1 MQNKKRI
8 LITFFSIISILVG
21 LAGMILSISGIFILN
36 SHKNN
41 FDNIN
46 DLSTSV
52 GRAIE
57 DTSQMLKNSN
67 ETSGH
72 IAESI
77 RTTNNTISYAS
88 EISYDSGM
96 AFNQVAGMVGFEILG
111 YQPLGDAGEY
121 FSDIGNN
128 LIGLSEE
135 LSTVQ
140 GKLETNASDIE
151 RIGKDLESIS
161 VELEVVSTGF
171 NQAIESFNIYT
182 ILMTIKYLL
191 IYTAILNAVFILNGI
206 MFLILRV

>member
-1 MQNKKRI
+1 M
-8 LITFFSIISILVG
+8 
-21 LAGMILSISGIFILN
+21 
-36 SHKNN
+36 
-41 FDNIN
+41 
-46 DLSTSV
+46 
-52 GRAIE
+52 
-57 DTSQMLKNSN
+57 
-67 ETSGH
+67 
-72 IAESI
+72 
-77 RTTNNTISYAS
+77 
-88 EISYDSGM
+88 
-96 AFNQVAGMVGFEILG
+96 
-111 YQPLGDAGEY
+111 
-121 FSDIGNN
+121 
-128 LIGLSEE
+128 IGLSEE